1 MRIYQ
6 GLAAFQQNRKVN
18 ICSKNKEVGTFDD
31 HEADDLEQA

>member
-6 GLAAFQQNRKVN
+6 GLATFKKNRKVN